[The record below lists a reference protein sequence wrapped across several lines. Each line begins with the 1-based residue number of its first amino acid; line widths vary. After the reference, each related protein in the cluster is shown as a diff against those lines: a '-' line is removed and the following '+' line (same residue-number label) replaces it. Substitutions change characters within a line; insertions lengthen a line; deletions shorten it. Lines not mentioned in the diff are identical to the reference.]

1 MADGWSGHEFA
12 TQDRELLEVLH
23 VLTALCAGDFSARAE
38 PREGL
43 AGQVVARTDQLV
55 ALQERRTRE
64 LGVQLMTHAR
74 RCASLPPSR
83 PGGQPSRG
91 SRPATPTPSP
101 RVTTAL
107 PNT

>member
-12 TQDRELLEVLH
+12 TQDRELPEVLH
-23 VLTALCAGDFSARAE
+23 VLTARCAGDFSARAE
-38 PREGL
+38 PRKGL

-74 RCASLPPSR
+74 RTASLPPSR
-83 PGGQPSRG
+83 HGGRRSRRA
-91 SRPATPTPSP
+91 S
-101 RVTTAL
+101 
-107 PNT
+107 